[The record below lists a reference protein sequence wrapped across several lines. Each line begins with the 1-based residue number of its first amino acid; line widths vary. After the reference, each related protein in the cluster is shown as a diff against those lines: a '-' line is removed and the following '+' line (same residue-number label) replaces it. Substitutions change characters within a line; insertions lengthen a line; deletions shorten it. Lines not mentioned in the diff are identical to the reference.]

1 MRVSVMLGVGLT
13 EEVTMRKVGLI
24 VALLLLGTAHYG
36 CGNEAV
42 IARGGDFVLTPD
54 DLRFEV
60 LKLGPS
66 FSFEDTFEGR
76 KALVDVLVTRFLL
89 SEEAEKRGYGEED
102 LANEV
107 ISAERGAVGEAY
119 HKWKIDRAVRVPRIE
134 SKTVLAELDRKL
146 HIKQMIFAVYPVAEE
161 ALRDMRAGETFED
174 LAASVADRQDIT
186 VRDEGWAF
194 WKNFDRDVA
203 FVLFQLH
210 VGDVSDI
217 VRGKQGY
224 SIYYLVED
232 APAGASPELINL
244 RSKRFV
250 RANREAALVAK
261 ERAELSRL
269 HHVTYSDDGLSRA
282 LRAFAIS
289 FTGTRPPDSLLAV
302 DLATYDNGGIS
313 SAYLFSY
320 YYSLPPQSQ
329 PYVGDLTAIKEFA
342 LDTMLPSLE
351 ANAGYSLGLQRLRDV
366 LLGAKKAREEFL
378 IPKMEEFFG
387 GQIVLSP
394 DDRINYYNEH
404 RNELATT
411 GTYNA
416 RRILLDSQEKAKAV
430 MRELRS
436 GREFA
441 DVAREQSL
449 DKYTAVNGGDLGNLQ
464 SGIIAAYDSVLA
476 DLRPGDITRPFKTAK
491 GVEILKLEAVE
502 ASRSL
507 SFEEAGP
514 YIDGMVASA
523 RANELLLA
531 WVSARKSEVGFTVNE
546 DLLRRVELPEP
557 EWKKSVARESR
568 VEDEGGS

>member
-1 MRVSVMLGVGLT
+1 MLGVGSI

-24 VALLLLGTAHYG
+24 VAFLLLGTAHYG

-42 IARGGDFVLTPD
+42 IVRGGDFVLTPD

-60 LKLGPS
+60 LNLGPS
-66 FSFEDTFEGR
+66 FNFQDTFEGR

-146 HIKQMIFAVYPVAEE
+146 HVKQMVFAVYPVAEE

-174 LAASVADRQDIT
+174 MAASVASRQDIT
-186 VRDEGWAF
+186 VRDEGWVL
-194 WKNFDRDVA
+194 WKNLDRDVA
-203 FVLFQLH
+203 SVLFQLH

-224 SIYYLVED
+224 GIYYLVED
-232 APAGASPELINL
+232 APAGASPELIYL

-269 HHVTYSDDGLSRA
+269 NHVTYSDDGLSRA

-302 DLATYDNGGIS
+302 DLATYDNGGVT

-320 YYSLPPQSQ
+320 YYSLPPRSQ
-329 PYVGDLTAIKEFA
+329 PYVGDLTAIKEFV
-342 LDTMLPSLE
+342 LDTILPSLE
-351 ANAGYSLGLQRLRDV
+351 ANTGYSLGLHRLRDV
-366 LLGAKKAREEFL
+366 LIDAKKAREEFL

-387 GQIVLSP
+387 GQIVLGP

-404 RNELATT
+404 RSEFVTT
-411 GTYNA
+411 RTYNA
-416 RRILLDSQEKAKAV
+416 RRILVDSQETAKGV

-436 GREFA
+436 GRDFA
-441 DVAREQSL
+441 EVATERSI
-449 DKYTAVNGGDLGNLQ
+449 DKYSAVKGGDLGNLQ
-464 SGIIAAYDSVLA
+464 SGIIVAYDSVLA
-476 DLRPGDITRPFKTAK
+476 DLRPGDITRPFKTAE
-491 GVEILKLEAVE
+491 GVEILKLEAAE
-502 ASRSL
+502 ESRSL

-514 YIDGMVASA
+514 YIDGVIASA

-546 DLLRRVELPEP
+546 DLLRRIELPEP

-568 VEDEGGS
+568 VEDEDGS

>member
-1 MRVSVMLGVGLT
+1 MLGVGSI
-13 EEVTMRKVGLI
+13 EEVTMRKVGLV
-24 VALLLLGTAHYG
+24 VALLIVAIVHNG
-36 CGNEAV
+36 CRDEAV
-42 IARGGDFVLTPD
+42 IARGGNFVLTPD

-60 LKLGPS
+60 SNLGPS

-76 KALVDVLVTRFLL
+76 KALVDVLITRFLL

-102 LANEV
+102 LADEV

-119 HKWKIDRAVRVPRIE
+119 HKWKIDRAVRVPRVE

-146 HIKQMIFAVYPVAEE
+146 HVKQMVFAVYPVAEE
-161 ALRDMRAGETFED
+161 VLRDMRAGKTFED
-174 LAASVADRQDIT
+174 IAASVADRQDIA
-186 VRDEGWAF
+186 VRDEGWGF
-194 WKNFDRDVA
+194 WKDFDKDVA
-203 FVLFQLH
+203 YVLFQLH

-232 APAGASPELINL
+232 APAQASPELIYL
-244 RSKRFV
+244 RSRRFV
-250 RANREAALVAK
+250 RANREAALAAR

-269 HHVTYSDDGLSRA
+269 HHVAYSNDGLSRA

-289 FTGTRPPDSLLAV
+289 FTRTRPPDSLLAV
-302 DLATYDNGGIS
+302 DLAAYDNGGIT

-320 YYSLPPQSQ
+320 YYSLPPPSQ

-351 ANAGYSLGLQRLRDV
+351 ADAGYSLGLNRLRDV
-366 LLGAKKAREEFL
+366 LLSVKKAREEFL
-378 IPKMEEFFG
+378 IPKMEESFR
-387 GQIVLSP
+387 GQIVLGP

-404 RNELATT
+404 KSEFVTT
-411 GTYNA
+411 GTYSA
-416 RRILLDSQEKAKAV
+416 RRILLDSQEKAKEV

-441 DVAREQSL
+441 DVAREKSL
-449 DKYTAVNGGDLGNLQ
+449 DQYTAVRGGDLGNLQ
-464 SGIIAAYDSVLA
+464 SGVIAAYDSVLA
-476 DLRPGDITRPFKTAK
+476 DLKPGGVTRPFKTSE
-491 GVEILKLEAVE
+491 GVEILKLEAAEE
-502 ASRSL
+502 ARSL

-523 RANELLLA
+523 KANELLRA
-531 WVSARKSEVGFTVNE
+531 WIAAKKSEIGYTVNE
-546 DLLRRVELPEP
+546 DLLKRIELPQP
-557 EWKKSVARESR
+557 EWKKSVAKESR